1 VAYASP
7 KMLMPFFKKSNIHVS
22 FLLKYVDLA
31 LKKQKQDIQRIFDPT
46 RDELWR
52 HATIKQESKITE
64 VLYLVLFFLTKAGG
78 LLCR

>member
-1 VAYASP
+1 
-7 KMLMPFFKKSNIHVS
+7 MPFFKKNKIHVS

-31 LKKQKQDIQRIFDPT
+31 LKKQKHGIQRMFVPIT
-46 RDELWR
+46 DEPGR